1 MRLTEDVAIV
11 GGGSF
16 TGFGLSADLD
26 SHVYL
31 LDGGSG
37 YALVDCGMGTSQG
50 LERVLARIESVGVD
64 PAAID
69 RLLLTHYHTDHAGG
83 AAVYRERLSLQVSI
97 GADVQ
102 TALETPDH
110 EMTQFTAGSA
120 AGAFPAAYEYP
131 ACTVDDPLIDG
142 DVREVGRLSVRYVST
157 PGHCAGHGSY
167 LVTGGDR
174 TYLLAGDAVFAQGR
188 LFLQGIPD
196 CDLAA
201 SMSSLRRLAAL
212 EFSALLPG
220 HGAIA
225 LTGGHDHVGAAVAVI
240 DRLGVPQ
247 NIV

>member
-131 ACTVDDPLIDG
+131 AVPWTIRSSTATCA
-142 DVREVGRLSVRYVST
+142 RLGGCLVRYVST

-167 LVTGGDR
+167 LVTGGR
-174 TYLLAGDAVFAQGR
+174 PHHLLAGDAVFAQGR
-188 LFLQGIPD
+188 LFLQGHP
-196 CDLAA
+196 
-201 SMSSLRRLAAL
+201 RL
-212 EFSALLPG
+212 
-220 HGAIA
+220 
-225 LTGGHDHVGAAVAVI
+225 
-240 DRLGVPQ
+240 
-247 NIV
+247 